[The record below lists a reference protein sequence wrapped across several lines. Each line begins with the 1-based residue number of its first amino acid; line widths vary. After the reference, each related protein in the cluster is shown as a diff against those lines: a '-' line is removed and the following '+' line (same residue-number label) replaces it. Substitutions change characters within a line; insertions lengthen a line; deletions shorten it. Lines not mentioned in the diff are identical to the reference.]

1 MGEGVKSRQSGWTA
15 VDGEISPI
23 AIVLG
28 LVAALAILV
37 ALSVGGMML
46 MSRSMMGGMMGG
58 SGGGWGPWDV
68 GVFIAAG
75 LVAVVALTFLFRTLP
90 GPNPPTVLAMSPVPS
105 WAAGAVPAVQ
115 ESPEDL
121 ARLDRFREAAIVK
134 TLGEDERL
142 LYLRIREAG
151 GVAPQRDLVAQ
162 GGFSKAKVTRLLD
175 KLERKGLVVRERF
188 GATNRVRLTWKGP
201 PAA

>member
-1 MGEGVKSRQSGWTA
+1 MDR
-15 VDGEISPI
+15 EISLI
-23 AIVLG
+23 AIVLA

-58 SGGGWGPWDV
+58 SSGGWGPWDS
-68 GVFIAAG
+68 GVLVAAS

-90 GPNPPTVLAMSPVPS
+90 GPNPPTVLAMPPPPS
-105 WAAGAVPAVQ
+105 WADEAVPAIQV
-115 ESPEDL
+115 SPEDP

-142 LYLRIREAG
+142 LYVRIREAG
-151 GVAPQRDLVAQ
+151 GVALQRDLVAQ
-162 GGFSKAKVTRLLD
+162 GGFSKVKVTRLLD
-175 KLERKGLVVRERF
+175 KLERKGLVVRQRF

-201 PAA
+201 SAP